1 MATIPKQTFNGTFTS
16 LSSTL
21 GSGGAWQPAISWA
34 PNGLTDPTTTS
45 WSMNPAWGPTSAA
58 DANVFST
65 SNGVLSI
72 AIKPTP
78 ADVKSSDVG
87 GAPFLSGELT
97 THDTFSQTY
106 GYFEMSAKMPGTPG
120 MQAAFWLLPQ
130 DGSWPP
136 ELDAVEVLGSQPG
149 TAVDTAH
156 SQASGSHTANPHWAG
171 ISDASKTFH
180 TYGVDW
186 EADKITWY
194 VDGKQT
200 AQEDT
205 PADMHKP
212 MYMLLS
218 TIAGASSSWV
228 GAPAAGTSDAMQVA
242 WVHAYASMPD
252 LSAGASPAPD
262 PAVPATGGTTNPT
275 TASAVTAATVAN
287 PGSSSPASSATPAPT
302 STSTADPGKAASGSG
317 GTVPPPPMASVG
329 AASTVTNP
337 TTTSPAGSAGSV
349 APTQGTSTMAS
360 NSSTA
365 LASSARGGSLLPSG
379 YLSTSGNQVVDAA
392 GNPVRIDS
400 IGWYG
405 TDGPAGSALQGLWS
419 TSYGQILDSI
429 KGGGFN
435 TVRIP
440 WSNADLNTPFA
451 GTNQL
456 GGVDW
461 TQNAD
466 LKGLTTLQVFQ
477 KIVSYAGQIG
487 LKVIFDHHTD
497 DGSGGQQPNGLWIDK
512 GPGTNGTD
520 GAGVQGTV
528 DAAKFQADWVQFAKT
543 FAGNSTVI
551 GFDLDNEPTAQ
562 SATWGGG
569 GATDIQKMYTDVGN
583 AIQAVSPSA
592 LMIDEG
598 LITPDGQGG
607 YPQTLAGVK
616 GNPVTLNTPN
626 KVLYSVHSY
635 PAEIGGGTDASG
647 PAAVKAM
654 TDNWGYVVAQNIAP
668 VWVGEMGSNM
678 TSAGSQTWAKT
689 LLGYMNGQDGAQ
701 GGPTFSGSQQPI
713 GGSWWNIGWENGAAG
728 TGAGGGN
735 PDGNQDAW
743 GPGHYRPLQQA
754 VTDQM
759 LFKPASGSSTA
770 APATAATNSATSGA
784 GSTIPVATASSVVS
798 SAGPAPNGS
807 STGSANPVPAAS
819 GSSTPPPPPASS
831 TGAAAANPD
840 STSPTGSAAPAVV
853 GTGADTLVLNLSEDA
868 YQGDAQFQFTVD
880 GKAVGSAQSVTTL
893 HGKGQSETFNF
904 KGDWSGAHA
913 FGVTFTNDAWGG
925 SADVDR
931 NLYIDSATFDGTAV
945 QSAAALYGNGTVT
958 FGTTAS
964 QPPQAGAAPAQPP
977 ALQAAGTSQTA
988 TPPASTVP
996 GSGATPPAPGIGTA
1010 ATGLSNTASP
1020 GSGDNPIAPA
1030 TATTNAGSANPAGTA
1045 APPTTS
1051 TVSTPSPAAVG
1062 TGPDTLVLTLSE
1074 GAASQ
1079 GDAQFQLTVDGKA
1092 VGPAQSVTA
1101 PHSQGQHEAF
1111 TYHGDW
1117 GTGSHSV
1124 GVSFSNPGAGST
1136 ADLTRTLYLDS
1147 ASYDGQQIQ
1156 GLAPFTRSSPIVFA
1170 LTPNLPPSSA
1180 SADTSGSPS
1189 GTLTVMDSSSSGS
1202 AAVPL
1207 IASGSQTDH
1216 PSATGTVQQLVSNGT
1231 NTVTSSGSVTG
1242 EAATLGIGAQK
1253 LVLVNPRQMVL
1264 TGGSGADTV
1273 TANSGLNR
1281 VIAGSG
1287 SFDVTGGSDA
1297 TGYVL
1302 HAGGGSL
1309 TIENFDAGK
1318 GDTLTVDKALQGA
1331 LTQAS
1336 DGHGGTLLS
1345 FGIKQGSIDLI
1356 GHAALSPSN
1365 IAFI

>member
-1 MATIPKQTFNGTFTS
+1 VRSP
-16 LSSTL
+16 
-21 GSGGAWQPAISWA
+21 W
-34 PNGLTDPTTTS
+34 
-45 WSMNPAWGPTSAA
+45 
-58 DANVFST
+58 
-65 SNGVLSI
+65 
-72 AIKPTP
+72 
-78 ADVKSSDVG
+78 
-87 GAPFLSGELT
+87 
-97 THDTFSQTY
+97 QTY

-120 MQAAFWLLPQ
+120 MQAAFWLLPK

-136 ELDAVEVLGSQPG
+136 ELDAVEMLGSQPG

-252 LSAGASPAPD
+252 LSAGASSAPAANADGTGTLTALD
-262 PAVPATGGTTNPT
+262 PAAPATGGTTNPT
-275 TASAVTAATVAN
+275 TASAGTAATVAK

-302 STSTADPGKAASGSG
+302 STSTADLGKAASGG
-317 GTVPPPPMASVG
+317 GTVPPPPPPTASVG
-329 AASTVTNP
+329 TASTVTTP
-337 TTTSPAGSAGSV
+337 ITTSPAGSNGSV

-379 YLSTSGNQVVDAA
+379 SLSTSGNQVVDAA
-392 GNPVRIDS
+392 GNTVRIDS

-429 KGGGFN
+429 KGDGFN

-461 TQNAD
+461 SQNAD

-477 KIVSYAGQIG
+477 KIVDYSTQIG

-528 DAAKFQADWVQFAKT
+528 DTAKFQSDWVQFAKT

-569 GATDIQKMYTDVGN
+569 GPTDIQKMYTDVGN
-583 AIQAVSPSA
+583 AIQAVNPGA

-607 YPQTLAGVK
+607 YPQTLTGVK

-635 PAEIGGGTDASG
+635 PAEIGGGTDGSG
-647 PAAVKAM
+647 PAVVKAL

-689 LLGYMNGQDGAQ
+689 LLDYMNGQDGAQ
-701 GGPTFSGSQQPI
+701 GGPTFGVNQQPI
-713 GGSWWNIGWENGAAG
+713 GGSWWNIGWENGAPG

-770 APATAATNSATSGA
+770 APATTATNSATSGA
-784 GSTIPVATASSVVS
+784 GSTNPVAPASSVAS
-798 SAGPAPNGS
+798 TSGPAPNGS
-807 STGSANPVPAAS
+807 STGSANPGPAAS

-831 TGAAAANPD
+831 TGGAAANPG

-880 GKAVGSAQSVTTL
+880 GKAVGSAQSVTAL
-893 HGKGQSETFNF
+893 HGKGQSEVFTF
-904 KGDWSGAHA
+904 KGDWSGAHVV
-913 FGVTFTNDAWGG
+913 GVAFTNDAWGG

-945 QSAAALYGNGTVT
+945 QGAAALYRNGSVT

-964 QPPQAGAAPAQPP
+964 QPPQAGATS
-977 ALQAAGTSQTA
+977 QAGPSPAGTGPS
-988 TPPASTVP
+988 
-996 GSGATPPAPGIGTA
+996 GSATPPAP
-1010 ATGLSNTASP
+1010 
-1020 GSGDNPIAPA
+1020 
-1030 TATTNAGSANPAGTA
+1030 
-1045 APPTTS
+1045 
-1051 TVSTPSPAAVG
+1051 VG
-1062 TGPDTLVLTLSE
+1062 TGADTLVLALSE
-1074 GAASQ
+1074 TAAQ
-1079 GDAQFQLTVDGKA
+1079 GDAQFTLTIDGEP
-1092 VGPAQSVTA
+1092 VGAAQSVTA
-1101 PHSQGQHEAF
+1101 AHGQGQPEAF
-1111 TYHGDW
+1111 AFKGDW
-1117 GTGSHSV
+1117 GSGSHTV
-1124 GVSFSNPGAGST
+1124 GVSFANPASGST
-1136 ADLTRTLYLDS
+1136 ADLARSLYLDS
-1147 ASYDGQQIQ
+1147 ASYDGIPVQ
-1156 GLAPFTRSSPIVFA
+1156 GSTQVTGSGPVTFA
-1170 LTPNLPPSSA
+1170 LTPT
-1180 SADTSGSPS
+1180 DTLMVTDNDGS
-1189 GTLTVMDSSSSGS
+1189 S

-1207 IASGSQTDH
+1207 VASGPQTDH
-1216 PSATGTVQQLVSNGT
+1216 PSGASTVQQAASNGT
-1231 NTVTSSGSVTG
+1231 DTITSSGSVKG
-1242 EAATLGIGAQK
+1242 EALTLGAGTRK
-1253 LVLVNPRQMVL
+1253 LVLVNPRAMVL

-1273 TANSGLNR
+1273 TADSGANR
-1281 VIAGSG
+1281 FAAGTG
-1287 SFDVTGGSDA
+1287 SLDVTGGPGA
-1297 TGYVL
+1297 AAYVL
-1302 HAGGGSL
+1302 HAGSGLL
-1309 TIENFDAGK
+1309 TVENFDAGK

-1336 DGHGGTLLS
+1336 DGHGGTLLG
-1345 FGIKQGSIDLI
+1345 FGVKQGSIELTN
-1356 GHAALSPSN
+1356 HAALSPSN